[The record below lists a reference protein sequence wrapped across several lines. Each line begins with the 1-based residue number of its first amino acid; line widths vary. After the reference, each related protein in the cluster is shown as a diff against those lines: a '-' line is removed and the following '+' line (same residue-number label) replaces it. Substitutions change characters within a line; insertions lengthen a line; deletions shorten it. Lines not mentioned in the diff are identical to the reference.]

1 MPMRRL
7 FCLLSAL
14 VLLALGA
21 VPATAICAGNL
32 TEERARRAAEVVFK
46 GRVVA
51 GRTLEI
57 GGRQVAD
64 GIANMRIL
72 EYRKGDGPDV
82 LRVATASRSQPGG
95 LVLTNS
101 VGINP
106 APDEE
111 WVIYG
116 QVEPDGTVSTSA
128 CSGSHQIGQP
138 SFDESASGK
147 LGDFVRYHWGWILA
161 AAIPAG
167 AVGLAVSRVARRRLA

>member
-1 MPMRRL
+1 MRRL

-21 VPATAICAGNL
+21 VPATAICTGNL
-32 TEERARRAAEVVFK
+32 TEEGAVRAAEVVFK
-46 GRVVA
+46 GRVLA

-57 GGRQVAD
+57 GGRQVVD
-64 GIANMRIL
+64 GFANMRVL

-95 LVLTNS
+95 LVLTVS
-101 VGINP
+101 EGIMP

-116 QVEPDGTVSTSA
+116 QVEPDGTVSASV
-128 CSGSHQIGQP
+128 CSGSHPSGQP
-138 SFDESASGK
+138 SFDKSAGGK
-147 LGDFVRYHWGWILA
+147 LADLVQNQWGWIVSA
-161 AAIPAG
+161 AFAAG
-167 AVGLAVSRVARRRLA
+167 AVGLAVARVARRRRT